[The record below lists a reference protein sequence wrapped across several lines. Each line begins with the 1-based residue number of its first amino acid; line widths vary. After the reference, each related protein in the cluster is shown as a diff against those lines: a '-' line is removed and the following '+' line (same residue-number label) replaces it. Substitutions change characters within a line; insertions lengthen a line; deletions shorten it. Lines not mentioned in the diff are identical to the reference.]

1 MSKSSG
7 GETENVYRVVNLIAG
22 VLLLW
27 SVTLQHESSNV
38 CVWRVLFG
46 LNSLVA
52 ILISIRPSLTGKNF
66 WNRYR
71 TVSPFGLPDIRPVL
85 YTTPTPFLT
94 GNQIHS
100 LIDEFLNDG

>member
-1 MSKSSG
+1 MRKSSG

-38 CVWRVLFG
+38 CIWRVLFG

-66 WNRYR
+66 C
-71 TVSPFGLPDIRPVL
+71 PLGLDIGR
-85 YTTPTPFLT
+85 
-94 GNQIHS
+94 
-100 LIDEFLNDG
+100 

>member
-38 CVWRVLFG
+38 CIWRVLFG

-66 WNRYR
+66 CPLGLDIGR
-71 TVSPFGLPDIRPVL
+71 VSPFGLPDSIRPVWL
-85 YTTPTPFLT
+85 YTRPLPVSY
-94 GNQIHS
+94 G
-100 LIDEFLNDG
+100 